1 MPKAKSLKKRGGSCQ
16 VNNPIS
22 KSPCFDVDVSQ
33 YKSPCKHLPLDKDFG
48 SQTGGKKSARKN
60 KKSLKKREQKGGV
73 LTLKDGSGFSIYLS
87 NQRTSHLRN
96 SDTGEI
102 STPIIGGGVIKTTLG
117 DQKKKKKITLV
128 VSQTHSGCI
137 YISVHEGHT
146 KVLEEVDSK
155 PPDLA
160 TELTIRDSNGF
171 QPYYTS
177 EGTVHLYKSDEE
189 MSTSIVDRGCLR
201 TNFNGKNIT
210 IIVNKTFTDS
220 IYISVHKGNSKNPF
234 VETKM
239 PKKIEKAALEK
250 GIITSNNKYYIK

>member
-1 MPKAKSLKKRGGSCQ
+1 MPKSKSLKKRGGSCQ

-33 YKSPCKHLPLDKDFG
+33 YKSPCKHLPLDKDFV
-48 SQTGGKKSARKN
+48 SQTGGKKSVRKN
-60 KKSLKKREQKGGV
+60 KKSLKKRKQKGGT
-73 LTLKDGSGFSIYLS
+73 LTLKNGSGFSIYLS

-102 STPIIGGGVIKTTLG
+102 STPIVEGGVLKTTLG
-117 DQKKKKKITLV
+117 DKKITLI
-128 VSQTHSGCI
+128 VSKTHSGCI

-155 PPDLA
+155 PPDLG
-160 TELTIRDSNGF
+160 TELIIRDSSGF
-171 QPYYTS
+171 KTYYS
-177 EGTVHLYKSDEE
+177 SKGTVHLYKSDEE
-189 MSTSIVDRGCLR
+189 ISTSIVDRGCLR

-220 IYISVHKGNSKNPF
+220 IYISVHKGNSKNPYA
-234 VETKM
+234 ETKM
-239 PKKIEKAALEK
+239 PKRIEKAALEK
-250 GIITSNNKYYIK
+250 GIITSNNKYYK